1 MGAWAV
7 LSRSRILGIAA
18 ALSAGLSVMVAQG
31 AEAATPP
38 SVTASIVGSAISL
51 SSSSVGGAIGESF
64 TVVNA
69 DHNVSLTL
77 YDGTGEV
84 ETAPGY
90 GCLGGCIIYFSGSG
104 SPNTT
109 TFTIKTFG
117 VVTLQG
123 PGVTSATLVIG
134 PGVSAGGVDPVL
146 VFPTAYLNPNKG
158 TCTGTLQFTKMNGQN
173 GTITTPD
180 SAACT
185 RSKYALE
192 GWARTADATTS
203 EFGPGK
209 VVPIGDE
216 SFTLYAVWAPVK
228 QYIEVTYDANVGALE
243 SCRDAHGDNV
253 ADVTTWTPRGIEV
266 TQNNRTTTQTQSV
279 GEEPNHNA
287 ICKPSWGVLA
297 GWSTSPKDAVLA
309 FSSKPPSGT
318 VVGLQKSFADAW
330 KTSDPPS
337 KVTLYAMWTLP
348 TVKLMESAVGTGGQA
363 EIPWNSQLAMEPYT
377 TPYGGMTCRA
387 QQYVTTPP
395 KDGHGVAYG
404 SGNYFVATDLL
415 GQPAPYTT
423 VIVGAFGASLQFH
436 GPGYVGMDTT
446 AAEITVANGGWNTV
460 ETSPDGTTRSKIV
473 GGAWQFDDMYN
484 FQFPI
489 YACPASPVT
498 SPGGLGWLTV
508 LTNNP
513 ASPLSWQ
520 FAQVTLTAKS

>member
-192 GWARTADATTS
+192 
-203 EFGPGK
+203 
-209 VVPIGDE
+209 
-216 SFTLYAVWAPVK
+216 
-228 QYIEVTYDANVGALE
+228 
-243 SCRDAHGDNV
+243 
-253 ADVTTWTPRGIEV
+253 
-266 TQNNRTTTQTQSV
+266 
-279 GEEPNHNA
+279 
-287 ICKPSWGVLA
+287 
-297 GWSTSPKDAVLA
+297 
-309 FSSKPPSGT
+309 
-318 VVGLQKSFADAW
+318 VGLAPL
-330 KTSDPPS
+330 TRPPQS
-337 KVTLYAMWTLP
+337 SVRARLCPLEMRVSPCMPCGLP
-348 TVKLMESAVGTGGQA
+348 
-363 EIPWNSQLAMEPYT
+363 
-377 TPYGGMTCRA
+377 
-387 QQYVTTPP
+387 
-395 KDGHGVAYG
+395 
-404 SGNYFVATDLL
+404 
-415 GQPAPYTT
+415 
-423 VIVGAFGASLQFH
+423 
-436 GPGYVGMDTT
+436 
-446 AAEITVANGGWNTV
+446 
-460 ETSPDGTTRSKIV
+460 
-473 GGAWQFDDMYN
+473 
-484 FQFPI
+484 
-489 YACPASPVT
+489 
-498 SPGGLGWLTV
+498 
-508 LTNNP
+508 
-513 ASPLSWQ
+513 
-520 FAQVTLTAKS
+520 